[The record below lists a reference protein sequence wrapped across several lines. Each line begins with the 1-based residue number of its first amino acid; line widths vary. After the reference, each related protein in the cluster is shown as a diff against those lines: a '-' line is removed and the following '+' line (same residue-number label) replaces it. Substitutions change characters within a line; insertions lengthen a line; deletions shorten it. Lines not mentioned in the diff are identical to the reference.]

1 MENKDHHQ
9 DQHLQARQSALI
21 GLKIGCLTFFIGGA
35 AILVGFLL
43 DTRLGSYPRWTLILL
58 IGTAPFVLGGVYRMV
73 RRTVK
78 KPDDE
83 EMPAD
88 HDAEEHD

>member
-1 MENKDHHQ
+1 MENKDHHK
-9 DQHLQARQSALI
+9 DQHLQTRQSALI

-35 AILVGFLL
+35 AILVGVLL
-43 DTRLGSYPRWTLILL
+43 DARLGSYPRWTLILL

-73 RRTVK
+73 RRSVK
-78 KPDDE
+78 KPDDG